1 MPIPLRLPTRTR
13 TPRALALGFTIG
25 VLGILATLFP
35 PLQEVSENADLSWL
49 FNVRGPRPAPP
60 EVVIVSIDK
69 ESARELNLPNEPHK
83 WPRSLH
89 AQLVDRLHAAGARV
103 IGFDVMFKEVQR
115 PDTDAAFEQAI
126 ARAGNVVLV
135 DTLDVQP
142 LRADRLA
149 IERVIRAL
157 PRFADAAHATAI
169 FPLPKFPKRINQFWL
184 FKTGAGDA
192 PTLPLVMLQTYWRA
206 APEEARDH
214 RLQEIESGPH
224 SRYLN
229 YYGPARTITTVP
241 YFRALRDDPAG
252 FKDKAVFVGLS
263 EPGQTEQMDTFHTVY
278 SQTDGVDLSGV
289 EIGATAFGNLLNAS
303 WLRPLPYNASFALM
317 LVWGVFLMLLCL
329 VLPTGI
335 AWAGALLACTVY
347 FSAGYLLFAATNV
360 WVPLFIPL
368 VVQAPF
374 AVFGATFLCYW
385 LESHEKRKVRDAL
398 GHYLPSGVVDE
409 MANDIARRHDTQH
422 LVYGVCLSTDAENYT
437 ALSERMSPQVLGK
450 YMNQYY
456 AAVFAP
462 VRSHHGFVSDVVGD
476 SMLALW
482 ASLDMPD
489 VQKRKA
495 ACQAALEIIHAVD
508 EFNRSAPLPLPT
520 RIGVHTGEMLL
531 GNVGALDH
539 YEYRAVGDIVNTTSR
554 LQGLNKILG
563 TRVLVSSATVEGVD
577 GLLVCPLG
585 DFMLTGKS
593 SPVGVCELIGATA
606 RGDVQ
611 AQERC
616 AHFSVALKRFRER
629 DFVVAEGQF
638 TALLENFPNYG
649 PAKFF
654 AACCREYQLHDPPAA
669 WNGAVS
675 VNIK

>member
-1 MPIPLRLPTRTR
+1 MTLHLSTRTLRLS
-13 TPRALALGFTIG
+13 LLGSAIG
-25 VLGILATLFP
+25 LLGILAALFP
-35 PLQEVSENADLSWL
+35 PLQEISENADLSWL
-49 FNVRGPRPAPP
+49 FGVRGTRSPP
-60 EVVIVSIDK
+60 TEVVIVSIDK
-69 ESARELNLPNEPHK
+69 ESSRELNLPNEPHK

-115 PDTDAAFEQAI
+115 PDTDAAFAQAI
-126 ARAGNVVLV
+126 ARAGNVILV
-135 DTLDVQP
+135 DALDVQS

-149 IERVIRAL
+149 IERIIRPL
-157 PRFADAAHATAI
+157 QQFADAAHATAI
-169 FPLPKFPKRINQFWL
+169 FPLPKFPKRVNQFWV
-184 FKTGAGDA
+184 FKTGAGDM
-192 PTLPLVMLQTYWRA
+192 PTLPLVMLQAYWGKQ
-206 APEEARDH
+206 PNEVNAR
-214 RLQEIESGPH
+214 RLQEINSGPH
-224 SRYLN
+224 SQYLN

-241 YFRALRDDPAG
+241 YFRALRDDTAV

-263 EPGQTEQMDTFHTVY
+263 EPFQTEQMDTFHTVY
-278 SQTDGVDLSGV
+278 SQADGMDLSGV
-289 EIGATAFGNLLNAS
+289 EIGATAFGNLLEAS
-303 WLRPLPYNASFALM
+303 ALRPLPPVASLAL
-317 LVWGVFLMLLCL
+317 LLLWGMSLTLLCL
-329 VLPTGI
+329 VLPAGV
-335 AWAGALLACTVY
+335 AWVGALAACAIYFGGGALLFT
-347 FSAGYLLFAATNV
+347 SANV
-360 WVPLFIPL
+360 WIPLFIPL
-368 VVQAPF
+368 VIQAPL
-374 AVFGATFLCYW
+374 AVFGVTLWCYW
-385 LESHEKRKVRDAL
+385 AESQEKRKVRDAL

-409 MANDIARRHDTQH
+409 MADDIARRRDTQH
-422 LVYGVCLSTDAENYT
+422 LVYGVCLATDAEHYT

-462 VRSHHGFVSDVVGD
+462 VRRHHGFVSDVVGD

-508 EFNRSAPLPLPT
+508 EFNRTAPLPLPT

-539 YEYRAVGDIVNTTSR
+539 YEYRAVGDIVNTSSR

-585 DFMLTGKS
+585 DFMLAGKS
-593 SPVGVCELIGATA
+593 SPVGVCELISETA
-606 RGDVQ
+606 KGDAQ

-616 AHFSVALKRFRER
+616 MRFSVALKRFREC
-629 DFVVAEGQF
+629 DFVTAEQQF
-638 TALLENFPNYG
+638 MALVENFPNDG
-649 PAKFF
+649 AAKFF
-654 AACCREYQLHDPPAA
+654 AARCREYQLHAPHAG
-669 WNGAVS
+669 WNGAVN